1 MLELYLLRHAD
12 AGDSAT
18 WAGPDEARPL
28 SAKGH
33 RQAERLG
40 AFLAR
45 LGFAPDAVITSP
57 LIRARET
64 ADIVAA
70 ALHVPVVEDDRL
82 AFGAGLGDVQ
92 AIVADHGGAS
102 RLVLVGHD
110 PDFSGLV
117 ADLTGADAPMKKGA
131 LARLDV
137 IAGVVPGGAVL
148 RWLVP
153 PEILKA

>member
-1 MLELYLLRHAD
+1 
-12 AGDSAT
+12 
-18 WAGPDEARPL
+18 
-28 SAKGH
+28 
-33 RQAERLG
+33 
-40 AFLAR
+40 
-45 LGFAPDAVITSP
+45 
-57 LIRARET
+57 
-64 ADIVAA
+64 VAA

>member
-12 AGDSAT
+12 AGDST
-18 WAGPDEARPL
+18 LWDGPDEARPL

-40 AFLAR
+40 AFLVK
-45 LGFAPDAVITSP
+45 LGLSVDAVITSP

-70 ALHVPVVEDDRL
+70 ALGLPVTEDDRL
-82 AFGAGLGDVQ
+82 AFGAGLEDVQ
-92 AIVADHGGAS
+92 AVAADHHGAR
-102 RLVLVGHD
+102 RLLLVGHD

-117 ADLTGADAPMKKGA
+117 TGLTGADAPMKKGA

-137 IAGVVPGGAVL
+137 VTGIVPDGAVL

-153 PEILKA
+153 PDLLKG